1 MSFQLEEF
9 VELSG
14 RSENMDFESII
25 ERFNPETAR
34 LLHGIMGCGKE
45 SGELLDA
52 YNRYLI
58 YGKELDKKN
67 IIEEIGDVMFYVA
80 LICRTMNVSLEQV
93 CSENIAKLSIRYPD
107 KFSNEAALARADK
120 GGSDAN

>member
-34 LLHGIMGCGKE
+34 LLHGIMGCGTE

-52 YNRYLI
+52 FKRYLI
-58 YGKELDKKN
+58 YGKELDYIN
-67 IIEEIGDVMFYVA
+67 IKEELGDVMFYIA
-80 LICRTMNVSLEQV
+80 LVCRTLDVSLEEV